1 MIMGLLLLLCLF
13 WILFLG
19 FKLDAFFLYVL
30 VLVQSLSFTFR
41 LALVV
46 MVGTAVSVFAGIGL
60 AFLEEPAFRFSH
72 SLH

>member
-30 VLVQSLSFTFR
+30 VLAQSLSFTFR

-60 AFLEEPAFRFSH
+60 AFLEEPTFRFSH